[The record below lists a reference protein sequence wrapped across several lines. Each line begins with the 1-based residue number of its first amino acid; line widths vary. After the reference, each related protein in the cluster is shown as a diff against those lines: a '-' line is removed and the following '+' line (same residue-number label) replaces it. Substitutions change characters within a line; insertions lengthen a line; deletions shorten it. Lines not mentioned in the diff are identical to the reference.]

1 VFGFEYVVE
10 APLGTTR
17 LDAFGHARFPSQ
29 SLFAVGNLMETSAL
43 DETVR
48 YAISTRHYLAYATPQ
63 GKGRVVAPHAYG
75 ITPEGEYTVV
85 CWRFDTG
92 RGPSAPGDWELVRL
106 DEMREPRI
114 LDGTFQTP
122 RIGYRRGDKRLRS
135 IFAQL

>member
-1 VFGFEYVVE
+1 
-10 APLGTTR
+10 
-17 LDAFGHARFPSQ
+17 
-29 SLFAVGNLMETSAL
+29 METSAL

-48 YAISTRHYLAYATPQ
+48 YAISTRHYLAYATPE

-114 LDGTFQTP
+114 LPLLNPEWVDFNH
-122 RIGYRRGDKRLRS
+122 
-135 IFAQL
+135 

>member
-1 VFGFEYVVE
+1 
-10 APLGTTR
+10 
-17 LDAFGHARFPSQ
+17 
-29 SLFAVGNLMETSAL
+29 METSAL

-48 YAISTRHYLAYATPQ
+48 YAIWTRHYLAYATPE

-92 RGPSAPGDWELVRL
+92 RGPSARGDWELVRL